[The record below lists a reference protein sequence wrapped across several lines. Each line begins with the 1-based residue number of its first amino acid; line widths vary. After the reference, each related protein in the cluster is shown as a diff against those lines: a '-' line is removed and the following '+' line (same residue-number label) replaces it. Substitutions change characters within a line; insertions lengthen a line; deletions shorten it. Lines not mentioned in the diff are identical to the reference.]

1 MIQPLKC
8 TTMCFTG
15 KYRIC
20 HFFHFS
26 FYIMILKHYPMEII
40 LHSKTRIKFTDN
52 CKDFFFLSSGDVPK
66 SMLLWHDMSSS
77 DQLLLYVFASWEI
90 PRFFCFFQ
98 KWFFFFIHS
107 VFRLKNCPVLPP
119 GKTIRTFDLCC
130 EHWRQMFAISI
141 ATECSLPRHL

>member
-15 KYRIC
+15 KYQIC

-98 KWFFFFIHS
+98 KWFFFLHS
-107 VFRLKNCPVLPP
+107 FSISAKKLSSFATGENNSNIRLVLWTLTANVCHFNCN
-119 GKTIRTFDLCC
+119 R
-130 EHWRQMFAISI
+130 M
-141 ATECSLPRHL
+141 